1 MRLGASF
8 NPGYHDP
15 EKIARA
21 HRQAGYNAAV
31 CPEVTLHQTERIK
44 AIQAAFARHD
54 VMLAEI
60 GVWNN
65 MLEPDESRRRCNLAE
80 NVRRLAIAEAVGVRC
95 CVNIAGSFNPTSW
108 HGPHP
113 DDLSE
118 AAFEQTVENV
128 RHIIDAVQ
136 PTRAYYAIEPMPW
149 GIPDSPESYLRLI
162 QAVNRP
168 MFAVHLDPVNMINS
182 PSRYFQNAQFLR
194 NCFQLL
200 GKWIVSVHAK
210 DIYLHNTLTVHL
222 EERRPGLG
230 GLDYAV
236 FLREAARLSGDVPV
250 IIEHLPDADYPK
262 ARAHILSVV
271 REQGLSFGD
280 L

>member
-1 MRLGASF
+1 MRLGASI
-8 NPGYHDP
+8 NPGFRDP
-15 EKIARA
+15 EKIARF
-21 HRQAGYNAAV
+21 HRKAGYNAAV
-31 CPEVTLHQTERIK
+31 CPEVSLDQTERIK
-44 AIQAAFARHD
+44 AIQKAFAQQD

-60 GVWNN
+60 GIWNN
-65 MLEPDESRRRCNLAE
+65 MLEPDESIRQHNLTE
-80 NVRRLAIAEAVGVRC
+80 NIRRLTIAEAVGVRC

-113 DDLSE
+113 QDLSE
-118 AAFEQTVENV
+118 AAFDQTVENI
-128 RHIIDAVQ
+128 RMIIDEVQ

-168 MFAVHLDPVNMINS
+168 MFAVHLDPVNMINC
-182 PSRYFQNAQFLR
+182 PSRYYHNAGFLQD
-194 NCFQLL
+194 CFRLL

-210 DIYLHNTLTVHL
+210 DIHLHNTLTVHL
-222 EERRPGLG
+222 EEKRPGLG

-236 FLREAARLSGDVPV
+236 FLREVSRLAGDVPV
-250 IIEHLPDADYPK
+250 IIEHLPDVDYPK
-262 ARAHILSVV
+262 ARAYILNVA
-271 REQGLSFGD
+271 REQGLTFGD